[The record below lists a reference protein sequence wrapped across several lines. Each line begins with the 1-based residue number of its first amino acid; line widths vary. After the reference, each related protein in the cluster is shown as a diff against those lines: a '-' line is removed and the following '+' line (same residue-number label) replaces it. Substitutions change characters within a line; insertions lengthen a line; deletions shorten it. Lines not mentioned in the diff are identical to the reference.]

1 MNERRARL
9 IVVMRNA
16 QIRKPRSNSMTDKA
30 IKPTTET
37 RAPNLSTEH
46 QKEGDAR
53 RPSDQLD
60 RNQGPGQA
68 DGGRKTSF
76 TKNA

>member
-1 MNERRARL
+1 
-9 IVVMRNA
+9 
-16 QIRKPRSNSMTDKA
+16 MTNRDSDETDEA

-37 RAPNLSTEH
+37 HAPNLSTEH

-60 RNQGPGQA
+60 RQQGRGED

-76 TKNA
+76 TDND

>member
-1 MNERRARL
+1 
-9 IVVMRNA
+9 
-16 QIRKPRSNSMTDKA
+16 MTNRDTDGTDDA
-30 IKPTTET
+30 IKPTAET
-37 RAPNLSTEH
+37 RAPNLSTDH

-60 RNQGPGQA
+60 RQQGPGED

-76 TKNA
+76 TDNA

>member
-1 MNERRARL
+1 
-9 IVVMRNA
+9 
-16 QIRKPRSNSMTDKA
+16 MTAKA

-60 RNQGPGQA
+60 RDQARGQN
-68 DGGRKTSF
+68 DGDRKTSF

>member
-1 MNERRARL
+1 
-9 IVVMRNA
+9 
-16 QIRKPRSNSMTDKA
+16 MTNRDTDGTDEA

-60 RNQGPGQA
+60 RHQGPGED
-68 DGGRKTSF
+68 DGGRKTTF
-76 TKNA
+76 TDND

>member
-1 MNERRARL
+1 MDD
-9 IVVMRNA
+9 
-16 QIRKPRSNSMTDKA
+16 NS

-37 RAPNLSTEH
+37 RAPSLSTEH
-46 QKEGDAR
+46 QEEGDAR

-60 RNQGPGQA
+60 RNQAPSED

-76 TKNA
+76 TKNE

>member
-1 MNERRARL
+1 M
-9 IVVMRNA
+9 
-16 QIRKPRSNSMTDKA
+16 SNNKTTKTGA

-37 RAPNLSTEH
+37 RAPTLSTEH

-60 RNQGPGQA
+60 RQQGPGHD

-76 TKNA
+76 TDND

>member
-1 MNERRARL
+1 
-9 IVVMRNA
+9 
-16 QIRKPRSNSMTDKA
+16 MTNRDTDGTDEA
-30 IKPTTET
+30 IKPSTET

-60 RNQGPGQA
+60 RHQGPGED

-76 TKNA
+76 TDND

>member
-1 MNERRARL
+1 LLGA
-9 IVVMRNA
+9 
-16 QIRKPRSNSMTDKA
+16 PCHS
-30 IKPTTET
+30 
-37 RAPNLSTEH
+37 PNLSTEH

-60 RNQGPGQA
+60 RHQGPGED

-76 TKNA
+76 TEND

>member
-1 MNERRARL
+1 
-9 IVVMRNA
+9 
-16 QIRKPRSNSMTDKA
+16 MTDRDTDGTEEA

-37 RAPNLSTEH
+37 RAPNLSTDH

-60 RNQGPGQA
+60 RQQGPGED

-76 TKNA
+76 TDND